1 MHLLPPGELLMGLD
15 VNARFEKVL
24 VHAMHLNPD
33 AVFLT
38 GDFCAS
44 APVQE
49 IFHQLRARL
58 DLLGVNCYLTPGN
71 HDDREMLRNAFDL
84 EGQNYEPIRGTVQ
97 VKNKDFLFLDSSTG
111 KVNEEQIGWLTD
123 ALKAHP
129 EAPIVMHHPPMP
141 MGVAFMDR
149 KYPLQETENLLSALT
164 ADGHP
169 RKIFCGHYHSNRT
182 VNWKNLEVHICPPA
196 SFYINPHKEEFEQ
209 DFFPA
214 GYLLLEWPEEGGL
227 RVIPQYV
234 ES

>member
-1 MHLLPPGELLMGLD
+1 
-15 VNARFEKVL
+15 VL

-129 EAPIVMHHPPMP
+129 EATSTHIK
-141 MGVAFMDR
+141 R
-149 KYPLQETENLLSALT
+149 SLSKTFFRRA
-164 ADGHP
+164 
-169 RKIFCGHYHSNRT
+169 IFCWNGRRR
-182 VNWKNLEVHICPPA
+182 V
-196 SFYINPHKEEFEQ
+196 
-209 DFFPA
+209 
-214 GYLLLEWPEEGGL
+214 GL
-227 RVIPQYV
+227 GLSRNM
-234 ES
+234 